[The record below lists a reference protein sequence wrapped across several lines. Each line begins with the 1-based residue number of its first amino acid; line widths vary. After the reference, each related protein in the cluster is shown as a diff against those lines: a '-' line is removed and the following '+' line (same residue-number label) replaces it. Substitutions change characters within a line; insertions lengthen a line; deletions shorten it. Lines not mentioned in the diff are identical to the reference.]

1 MPKGTIKT
9 ILILVSLLFL
19 NIEAAHAG
27 LVGKL
32 KLYIHHEFSDL
43 QLFYSLLFLT
53 FFGFM
58 AYVVF
63 TPVLIGKKKWARL
76 SYYSYPP
83 SRRNYQ
89 SKRESIRKIEEI
101 LTKRKNAQ

>member
-43 QLFYSLLFLT
+43 QLLYSLLCLT
-53 FFGFM
+53 FFGFI
-58 AYVVF
+58 AYVIF
-63 TPVLIGKKKWARL
+63 TPVLIGKQKWARL
-76 SYYSYPP
+76 SYYSYSP

-89 SKRESIRKIEEI
+89 SKKDSIRKIEEI
-101 LTKRKNAQ
+101 LTKRKNIQ